1 MWDPRTLGAHQC
13 CQVYPTPTAH
23 RDRTECASKHPRLE
37 KKRNICRFVVGRR
50 GNDGEDLSGA
60 TNDSSAHIFSQT
72 ATNATC
78 TMLVRRALNCAA
90 RAFCRDCKQDYDCSI
105 EHAASRIMTAEGRRA
120 LKQMDEH
127 AIRVLRRPPSFHPNP
142 SPPIKLKDEKA
153 THGRRNLVWRS
164 DKADFK
170 VEPL

>member
-1 MWDPRTLGAHQC
+1 MARISLAPQMIAGA
-13 CQVYPTPTAH
+13 
-23 RDRTECASKHPRLE
+23 
-37 KKRNICRFVVGRR
+37 
-50 GNDGEDLSGA
+50 
-60 TNDSSAHIFSQT
+60 AHIFSQT

-78 TMLVRRALNCAA
+78 TMLVRRAFNCAA

-105 EHAASRIMTAEGRRA
+105 EHAASRIMTAGEASTQANGGARN
-120 LKQMDEH
+120 Q
-127 AIRVLRRPPSFHPNP
+127 S
-142 SPPIKLKDEKA
+142 SPYPAFFSSRSLPIKLKDEKA

>member
-1 MWDPRTLGAHQC
+1 M
-13 CQVYPTPTAH
+13 
-23 RDRTECASKHPRLE
+23 
-37 KKRNICRFVVGRR
+37 GRR

-60 TNDSSAHIFSQT
+60 TNDSSAHIVSQT

-105 EHAASRIMTAEGRRA
+105 EHAASRIMTAEGGWA

-127 AIRVLRRPPSFHPNP
+127 AIRVLRSPPSI
-142 SPPIKLKDEKA
+142 SSQIPPAIKLKDEKA

-170 VEPL
+170 VGPL